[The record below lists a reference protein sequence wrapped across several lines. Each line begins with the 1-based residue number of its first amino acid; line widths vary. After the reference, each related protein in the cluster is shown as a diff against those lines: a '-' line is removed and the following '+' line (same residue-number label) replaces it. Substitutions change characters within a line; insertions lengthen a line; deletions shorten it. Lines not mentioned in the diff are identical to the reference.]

1 MCPAINEGLNL
12 YPSQHTAKHSRMNIQ
27 REGHREVLDKD
38 LETIICTLFPTI
50 SEKHHSTVFFQRLCV
65 RAAQYPSDHRTLQWR
80 TLWEIASVS
89 DIWNQKHYFL
99 TFKFLPPEVT
109 YTHTHTI
116 YIYICMYILYIYIY
130 VKEINAGGSVSFW
143 VSGSFLPNYNVPHPG
158 VFIWL
163 TFCYKL
169 NRHTGGVR
177 LEEGPC
183 QVNFEFLANGSLY
196 ISFQRPNYV
205 CINKLCYAAWCMAIC
220 HIKTIASKVNPH

>member
-1 MCPAINEGLNL
+1 M
-12 YPSQHTAKHSRMNIQ
+12 
-27 REGHREVLDKD
+27 
-38 LETIICTLFPTI
+38 
-50 SEKHHSTVFFQRLCV
+50 
-65 RAAQYPSDHRTLQWR
+65 R

-89 DIWNQKHYFL
+89 DIWNQKHFFL
-99 TFKFLPPEVT
+99 TFKFLPLEV
-109 YTHTHTI
+109 THTHIHTLSLS
-116 YIYICMYILYIYIY
+116 LYIYIY
-130 VKEINAGGSVSFW
+130 MYVCMYICQRNAGGSVPSW

-163 TFCYKL
+163 TFCCKL
-169 NRHTGGVR
+169 NRHTGGAR

-183 QVNFEFLANGSLY
+183 QVDFKFLANGSLY